1 MDFGKESHLCQSI
14 MTTMRRIFWIGLC
27 LLLLGAAAVFAL
39 LLYPQSQNFS
49 LNVDL
54 LDGTPARMTVTLP
67 VRGWVAENQWYVIKI
82 STQKGSSMDS
92 LQLWAKVEMTGLEI
106 APQGI
111 SEHVIDAGEE
121 TIFKWKA
128 VNLSAG
134 SIPGVL
140 WLYQS
145 QAGGEKRLLYAKE
158 FTFTASNFPGMKTA
172 SVKVIC
178 GVLCILGLGLM
189 FLGGKKSKKMVNGMP
204 KSLVS

>member
-1 MDFGKESHLCQSI
+1 
-14 MTTMRRIFWIGLC
+14 MTTMRRFFWIGLC
-27 LLLLGAAAVFAL
+27 LLFLAAAAVFTL
-39 LLYPQSQNFS
+39 LLYPQSQNYS
-49 LNVDL
+49 LNVNL

-67 VRGWVAENQWYVIKI
+67 VRGWVAENQWYVLKI

-92 LQLWAKVEMTGLEI
+92 LQLWSKVEMTGLEM

-121 TIFKWKA
+121 TVFKWKA

-145 QAGGEKRLLYAKE
+145 QNGGEKQLLYAKE
-158 FTFTASNFPGMKTA
+158 FTFTASNFPGMKTV
-172 SVKVIC
+172 SVKVIS
-178 GVLCILGLGLM
+178 GVLAVFGLGFML
-189 FLGGKKSKKMVNGMP
+189 LGWKKNPKKVN
-204 KSLVS
+204 